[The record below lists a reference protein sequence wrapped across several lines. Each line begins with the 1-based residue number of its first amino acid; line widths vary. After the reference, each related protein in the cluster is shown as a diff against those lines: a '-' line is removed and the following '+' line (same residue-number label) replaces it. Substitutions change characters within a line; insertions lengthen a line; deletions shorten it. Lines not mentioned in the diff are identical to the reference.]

1 MNVVTVGLLDL
12 SPASHD
18 SFMNSSLPS
27 NSCYHC
33 GSFILPNDSY
43 ELELAGINRKFCCA
57 GCIAIAQTIHG
68 EGLEVF
74 YARRAQSSDKPAAYR
89 ASSEIPD
96 SLAPYDD
103 PSLLGRYTRPSSDE
117 AYLETTLRLEKIR
130 CAACVWLC
138 EQHLRRIPGVKD
150 VQINYVSQKV
160 KVEFS
165 PEKTSLARLLFEIE
179 RIGYEAWPF
188 EPSLSIEKSKKER
201 RQLLTRLGVALLG
214 MMQVMMYAWPSYVG
228 DSDIT
233 VEYDLLLGWTSWA
246 LTVPVMTYSAG
257 PIFQAAWWSVASF
270 RQTHILGMD
279 VPIALA
285 LALAFSAGTVNL
297 ITGSGQGYFDSITMF
312 VAFILA
318 ARYVELLARQDAQ
331 GGAEALAKQLP
342 ATCERVPNYP
352 TSLQVEIVPVVN
364 CKPGEVIRV
373 SPGDVVP
380 ADGIVI
386 ESESSLDESLLTGE
400 SKPIDKRIGD
410 RVYAGTHNILNPI
423 LIKIDAVGQSTRI
436 AGIASLLDQALQA
449 KPVMV
454 SLAEKWA
461 GYFVGFLLIVAFL
474 SSAIWYYVDPSR
486 AWTVLVS
493 VLVASCPCALS
504 LAIPTAMAAA
514 QGAVTKLG
522 LLIVRGHVL
531 EGLVKATD
539 LVLDKT
545 GTLTMGQPELK
556 EVLVVRSEFSR
567 VDALT
572 IAASM
577 EMGQKHPLALSLLRA
592 AEADNLLLS
601 PLPEAIINQL
611 GKGLSSGIYR
621 LGSAAWVG
629 AQQIAQ
635 EGQYGQV
642 HLADNK
648 GLIASFL
655 FLDTPRVG
663 LEKLLAA
670 ARSRKIMVHL
680 VSGDDVTTVA
690 WWAHHVGIDQF
701 KGVCS
706 PEDKYRYIESLQNQ
720 GRVVWAIGDGIND
733 APLLARADI
742 SIAVGAGAPLAT
754 AGADAILT
762 ASSLAPLAK
771 SLLLADKAQR
781 VIKENLIWALVYN
794 LLAIPVAMM
803 GWVNPWVAG
812 IGMSLSS
819 LAVTLNAW
827 RLRKA

>member
-1 MNVVTVGLLDL
+1 
-12 SPASHD
+12 
-18 SFMNSSLPS
+18 
-27 NSCYHC
+27 
-33 GSFILPNDSY
+33 
-43 ELELAGINRKFCCA
+43 
-57 GCIAIAQTIHG
+57 
-68 EGLEVF
+68 
-74 YARRAQSSDKPAAYR
+74 
-89 ASSEIPD
+89 
-96 SLAPYDD
+96 
-103 PSLLGRYTRPSSDE
+103 
-117 AYLETTLRLEKIR
+117 
-130 CAACVWLC
+130 
-138 EQHLRRIPGVKD
+138 
-150 VQINYVSQKV
+150 
-160 KVEFS
+160 
-165 PEKTSLARLLFEIE
+165 
-179 RIGYEAWPF
+179 
-188 EPSLSIEKSKKER
+188 
-201 RQLLTRLGVALLG
+201 
-214 MMQVMMYAWPSYVG
+214 
-228 DSDIT
+228 
-233 VEYDLLLGWTSWA
+233 
-246 LTVPVMTYSAG
+246 
-257 PIFQAAWWSVASF
+257 
-270 RQTHILGMD
+270 
-279 VPIALA
+279 
-285 LALAFSAGTVNL
+285 
-297 ITGSGQGYFDSITMF
+297 
-312 VAFILA
+312 
-318 ARYVELLARQDAQ
+318 
-331 GGAEALAKQLP
+331 
-342 ATCERVPNYP
+342 
-352 TSLQVEIVPVVN
+352 
-364 CKPGEVIRV
+364 
-373 SPGDVVP
+373 
-380 ADGIVI
+380 
-386 ESESSLDESLLTGE
+386 
-400 SKPIDKRIGD
+400 
-410 RVYAGTHNILNPI
+410 

-522 LLIVRGHVL
+522 LLIVHGHVL

-556 EVLVVRSEFSR
+556 EVLVARPEFSR
-567 VDALT
+567 ADVLR

-794 LLAIPVAMM
+794 LLAIPAAMM

>member
-1 MNVVTVGLLDL
+1 MAGLL
-12 SPASHD
+12 SPRPVIND
-18 SFMNSSLPS
+18 SFMSSSSPR

-33 GSFILPNDSY
+33 GSFILPGDSY
-43 ELELAGINRKFCCA
+43 GLELGGLNRQFCCA
-57 GCIAIAQTIHG
+57 GCMAIAQTIHG

-74 YARRAQSSDKPAAYR
+74 YARRAQSSDRPAAYL
-89 ASSEIPD
+89 ASNEIPE

-103 PSLLGRYTRPSSDE
+103 PSLLGRYTRPSGE
-117 AYLETTLRLEKIR
+117 VGNLETTLRLEKIR

-165 PEKTSLARLLFEIE
+165 PQKTSLARLLYEVE

-233 VEYDLLLGWTSWA
+233 AEYELLLGWTSWV
-246 LTVPVMTYSAG
+246 LTVPVMVYSAG
-257 PIFQAAWWSVASF
+257 PIFQAGWRSVASF
-270 RQTHILGMD
+270 RQTHMLGMD

-285 LALAFSAGTVNL
+285 LALAFCAGTVNL
-297 ITGSGQGYFDSITMF
+297 VTGSGQSYFDSITMF

-318 ARYVELLARQDAQ
+318 ARYVELLARQEAQ

-342 ATCERVPNYP
+342 ATCERVLNYP
-352 TSLQVEIVPVVN
+352 VSQQVEIVPVVN
-364 CKPGEVIRV
+364 CNPGEVLRIP
-373 SPGDVVP
+373 PGDVVP
-380 ADGIVI
+380 ADGILI
-386 ESESSLDESLLTGE
+386 ECESALDESLLTGE
-400 SKPIDKRIGD
+400 SKPIDKKIGD
-410 RVYAGTHNILNPI
+410 RVYAGTHNILNPM
-423 LIKIDAVGQSTRI
+423 LMRIDAVGQSTRI

-449 KPVMV
+449 KPLMV

-461 GYFVGFLLIVAFL
+461 GYFVGFLLMAAFL
-474 SSAIWYYVDPSR
+474 SSAIWWYVDSSR

-504 LAIPTAMAAA
+504 LAVPTAMAAA

-556 EVLVVRSEFSR
+556 EVLITRTEFSR
-567 VDALT
+567 ADVLGL
-572 IAASM
+572 AASM
-577 EMGQKHPLALSLLRA
+577 EAGQKHPLALSLLRA
-592 AEADNLLLS
+592 AELENCSSTALSEPVSNL
-601 PLPEAIINQL
+601 L
-611 GKGLSSGIYR
+611 GKGLGSGVYR
-621 LGSAAWVG
+621 LGSAAWIG
-629 AQQIAQ
+629 AQQIVQ

-642 HLADNK
+642 HLADDK

-655 FLDTPRVG
+655 FLDTPRAG
-663 LEKLLAA
+663 LENLLAA
-670 ARSRKIMVHL
+670 AKSRKITVHL
-680 VSGDDVTTVA
+680 VSGDDPATVA
-690 WWAHHVGIDQF
+690 WWAHQVGIDKF
-701 KGVCS
+701 KGACS
-706 PEDKYRYIESLQNQ
+706 PEDKYHYIEHLQKE
-720 GRVVWAIGDGIND
+720 GRFVWAIGDGIND
-733 APLLARADI
+733 APLLARADV

-762 ASSLAPLAK
+762 AVSLSSLAK
-771 SLLLADKAQR
+771 SLLLADKTQLI
-781 VIKENLIWALVYN
+781 IKENLIWALVYN
-794 LLAIPVAMM
+794 LLAIPAAMM

-812 IGMSLSS
+812 VGMSLSS

>member
-1 MNVVTVGLLDL
+1 MAGRVGL
-12 SPASHD
+12 SPVSHD
-18 SFMNSSLPS
+18 LFMSPSLPS

-43 ELELAGINRKFCCA
+43 ELELAGVHRKFCCA
-57 GCIAIAQTIHG
+57 GCMAIAQTIHG

-74 YARRAQSSDKPAAYR
+74 YVRRAQSSDKPAAYL
-89 ASSEIPD
+89 ASSEIPN
-96 SLAPYDD
+96 SLTPYDD
-103 PSLLGRYTRPSSDE
+103 PSLLGRYTRPSGDGSD
-117 AYLETTLRLEKIR
+117 LETTLRLEKIR

-138 EQHLRRIPGVKD
+138 EQHLRRMPGVKE

-233 VEYDLLLGWTSWA
+233 VEYDLLLGWTSWI

-257 PIFQAAWWSVASF
+257 PIFRAAWRSVASF
-270 RQTHILGMD
+270 RQTHMLGMD

-297 ITGSGQGYFDSITMF
+297 VTGSGQGYFDSITMF

-342 ATCERVPNYP
+342 ATCERVSSYP
-352 TSLQVEIVPVVN
+352 TSLQVEIVPVVRCN
-364 CKPGEVIRV
+364 PGEVIRV
-373 SPGDVVP
+373 PPGDVVP
-380 ADGIVI
+380 ADGVLI

-400 SKPIDKRIGD
+400 SKPIDKKIGD
-410 RVYAGTHNILNPI
+410 RVYAGTHNILNPV
-423 LIKIDAVGQSTRI
+423 LIRIDAVGQSTRI

-461 GYFVGFLLIVAFL
+461 GYFVGLLLIVAFL
-474 SSAIWYYVDPSR
+474 SSAIWCYVDPSR

-504 LAIPTAMAAA
+504 LALPTAMAAA

-522 LLIVRGHVL
+522 MLIVRGHVL
-531 EGLVKATD
+531 EGLVKVTD

-545 GTLTMGQPELK
+545 GTLTMGQPELQ
-556 EVLVVRSEFSR
+556 EVLVARSDFSR
-567 VDALT
+567 VDALK

-577 EMGQKHPLALSLLRA
+577 EAGQKHPLALSLLRA
-592 AEADNLLLS
+592 AEADNLSLS
-601 PLPEAIINQL
+601 TLPEAVINQL
-611 GKGLSSGIYR
+611 GKGLSSGVYR

-635 EGQYGQV
+635 DGQYGQV
-642 HLADNK
+642 HLADDQ

-655 FLDTPRVG
+655 FLDTPRAG
-663 LEKLLAA
+663 LEKLLTA
-670 ARSRKIMVHL
+670 ARSRKIAVHL
-680 VSGDDVTTVA
+680 ISGDDEVTVA
-690 WWAHHVGIDQF
+690 WWARHVGIDRF
-701 KGVCS
+701 KGACS
-706 PEDKYRYIESLQNQ
+706 PEDKYLYIESLQKKN
-720 GRVVWAIGDGIND
+720 RVVWAIGDGIND
-733 APLLARADI
+733 APLLARADV

-762 ASSLAPLAK
+762 ANSLAPLAQ
-771 SLLLADKAQR
+771 SLLLADKTQR
-781 VIKENLIWALVYN
+781 VIKENLIWALAYN